1 MKTNQRRPPPTRLR
15 RPAEARRGIVA
26 DALRVTGLRELFTPH
41 QISLR
46 IQELAKEID
55 ALYAEETL
63 VVLCVLKGAFVFCSD
78 LVRCM
83 RNKNIEVDFV
93 RLFSYGGGSA
103 SSGQVI
109 INKDAEIP
117 LNGKHVLLVEDI
129 VDSGRSMHFLLE
141 RLGMRNVR
149 SLRLAAFIDKR
160 ERREVPVH
168 VDFAAF
174 HVDRGFVVGYGL
186 DYAERWRSLPAV
198 CEIIAE

>member
-1 MKTNQRRPPPTRLR
+1 
-15 RPAEARRGIVA
+15 VA
-26 DALRVTGLRELFTPH
+26 DALRAAGLRELFTPH

-55 ALYAEETL
+55 ALYGEETL

-78 LVRCM
+78 LVRRL

-93 RLFSYGGGSA
+93 RLFSYGNGSA
-103 SSGQVI
+103 SSGRVVI
-109 INKDAEIP
+109 SKDADIS
-117 LNGKHVLLVEDI
+117 LNGKHVLVVEDI
-129 VDSGRSMHFLLE
+129 VDSGRSMRFLLE
-141 RLGMRNVR
+141 RLAMRRVR
-149 SLRLAAFIDKR
+149 SLRLAALIDKH
-160 ERREVPVH
+160 ERREVAVH

>member
-1 MKTNQRRPPPTRLR
+1 
-15 RPAEARRGIVA
+15 VA
-26 DALRVTGLRELFTPH
+26 DALRVAGLRELFTPH

-55 ALYAEETL
+55 ALYGEERF
-63 VVLCVLKGAFVFCSD
+63 VAICVLKGAFIFCSD
-78 LVRCM
+78 LVRCV
-83 RNKNIEVDFV
+83 RNKNVEVDFV
-93 RLFSYGGGSA
+93 RLCSYGSGSA
-103 SSGQVI
+103 SSGQIVI
-109 INKDAEIP
+109 SKDVDIP
-117 LNGKHVLLVEDI
+117 LSGKHVLIVEDI

-141 RLGMRNVR
+141 RLAMRNVR
-149 SLRLAAFIDKR
+149 SLRLAALIDKR
-160 ERREVPVH
+160 ERREVAVH